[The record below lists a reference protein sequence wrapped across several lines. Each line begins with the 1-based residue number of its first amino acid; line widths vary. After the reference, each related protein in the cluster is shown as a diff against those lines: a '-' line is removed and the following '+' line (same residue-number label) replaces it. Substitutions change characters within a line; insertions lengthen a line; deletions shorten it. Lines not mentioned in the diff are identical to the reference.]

1 MPHFSNMFYGQW
13 EEKTRIESPR
23 RWLASL
29 DRAQQY
35 FLHSAAGWDLGQC
48 TSHPEIPQVSMSNW
62 SHVLPL
68 NQELRFTRKP
78 VKFSE
83 ESKPTSCQPE
93 RSVRVPRIH
102 PQSVPLSHPVR
113 DCEKLCKWTQN
124 KTRLTWQG
132 VSLWTWG
139 FFRID
144 DVTQLWNVG
153 KLGASHL
160 PLLAQVNLI
169 CLINLPSQFTW
180 QKQLILPVG
189 PMSSRAHPALLTIR
203 SG

>member
-1 MPHFSNMFYGQW
+1 MN
-13 EEKTRIESPR
+13 K
-23 RWLASL
+23 
-29 DRAQQY
+29 AQQNS
-35 FLHSAAGWDLGQC
+35 LPSAVGWDLGQYIPH
-48 TSHPEIPQVSMSNW
+48 SEISQVSMSNW

-68 NQELRFTRKP
+68 NQKLRFTRKP

-124 KTRLTWQG
+124 KTRLTWQW

-139 FFRID
+139 FSRIG
-144 DVTQLWNVG
+144 DVTQFWNVG
-153 KLGASHL
+153 KVGASHL
-160 PLLAQVNLI
+160 CMLRAQVNLM
-169 CLINLPSQFTW
+169 CLITLPSSQD
-180 QKQLILPVG
+180 KSILSSPWV
-189 PMSSRAHPALLTIR
+189 SRAL
-203 SG
+203 